1 MNALVLLLAS
11 ITIALPCAAVL
22 WLWTGKNSN
31 KVEWQVKASIAA
43 AISIFAFTAGT
54 WALASYYLRYALPPA
69 FLAAA
74 YLSYRKIKYRP
85 IFVRMHE
92 KGRIGFSIQ
101 VVSLIA
107 ILAIDIFTIKGLFYP
122 GDPIDLAFPLKNGS
136 YYVLQGG
143 SSPFTNPFHRK
154 DPAELYAIDI
164 VKLNSTGN
172 RAWGLFPS
180 APSRYAI
187 NGATVFSPCAGKVAE
202 SAGGLP
208 DNRPGSV
215 DRYNPA
221 GNYIVIDCDGTNV
234 WLAHLLSDSL
244 LVKRGDTVR
253 QGQPLAQVGNSGNS
267 MEPHLH
273 IHAVRSDA
281 GGKKSEE
288 AMPMVFEGRFLTL
301 NSVYRAK

>member
-1 MNALVLLLAS
+1 MNALVLLLAFV
-11 ITIALPCAAVL
+11 TISLPCAAIV
-22 WLWTGKNSN
+22 WLWRGKNSN

-54 WALASYYLRYALPPA
+54 WALASYYLRYAVAPA
-69 FLAAA
+69 LLTAA

-92 KGRIGFSIQ
+92 KWRIGFSIQ
-101 VVSLIA
+101 VVLLIA
-107 ILAIDIFTIKGLFYP
+107 LLAIDIFTIKGLFYP
-122 GDPIDLAFPLKNGS
+122 GDPIDLAFPLKNGR
-136 YYVLQGG
+136 YYILQGG
-143 SSPFTNPFHRK
+143 SSPFTNLFHRK

-164 VKLNSTGN
+164 VKLNAIGN

-187 NGATVFSPCAGKVAE
+187 NGATVFSPCAGRVIE

-208 DNRPGSV
+208 DNNPGSA
-215 DRYNPA
+215 DIYNPA
-221 GNYIVIDCDGTNV
+221 GNYIVMDCDGINV
-234 WLAHLLSDSL
+234 LLAHLLSSSL
-244 LVKRGDTVR
+244 LVKRGDIVR
-253 QGQPLAQVGNSGNS
+253 QGQPVAQVGNSGNS

-273 IHAVRSDA
+273 MHAVRPASN
-281 GGKKSEE
+281 GKKAE
-288 AMPMVFEGRFLTL
+288 AAPMVFEGRFLTI